1 MRGNSVGV
9 ILFLFYGVFN
19 CSTVARS
26 VCYSCYGATVCFGDI
41 RDG

>member
-9 ILFLFYGVFN
+9 IPFLFYGVFN

-26 VCYSCYGATVCFGDI
+26 TKCLFLILVD
-41 RDG
+41 R